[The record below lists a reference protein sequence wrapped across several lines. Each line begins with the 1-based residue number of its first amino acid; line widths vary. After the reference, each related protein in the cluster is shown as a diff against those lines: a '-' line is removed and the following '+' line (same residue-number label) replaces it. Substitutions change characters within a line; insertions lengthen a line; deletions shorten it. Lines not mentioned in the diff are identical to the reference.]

1 MDPATATALQYG
13 ALGLMTVSAGAIIK
27 TLWKSLS
34 DERLARTADA
44 VTHRKEL
51 DACNAT
57 HKAEMAA
64 LVERLIVASSTMTG
78 EYHTLAERM
87 TSVLE
92 SLSKKLERPQ
102 RRSNDRA
109 G

>member
-1 MDPATATALQYG
+1 MDPATATVIQYG
-13 ALGLMTVSAGAIIK
+13 ALGVMALAAGGIVKI
-27 TLWKSLS
+27 LWKSLNV
-34 DERLARTADA
+34 ERQARLDDA
-44 VTHRKEL
+44 KTHRKEL
-51 DACNAT
+51 DACNAM

-64 LVERLIVASSTMTG
+64 LVERLIVASSTMTE

-92 SLSKKLERPQ
+92 SVQKRLPQ
-102 RRSNDRA
+102 RRTGERN